1 MRVTPLDLRNHRFPR
16 RWTGYAQEEV
26 DEFLRLVAE
35 DYEAVLREV
44 EAQRDQLIQLEA
56 RLEVLSANEKI
67 LRDTLTTA
75 QTLSE
80 DLKRTTIKTAEVLVS
95 ESEIKDRQLLDAAHR
110 HPARAARPR
119 RSRPRRLQLPGQ
131 ERRAPGPGRPAQ
143 LPLFLGLLRCLDAP
157 GRRPDRLGA

>member
-56 RLEVLSANEKI
+56 RLEVLSANGQL

-75 QTLSE
+75 Q
-80 DLKRTTIKTAEVLVS
+80 KR
-95 ESEIKDRQLLDAAHR
+95 
-110 HPARAARPR
+110 
-119 RSRPRRLQLPGQ
+119 
-131 ERRAPGPGRPAQ
+131 
-143 LPLFLGLLRCLDAP
+143 
-157 GRRPDRLGA
+157 RRPDLGT